1 MKKFAIITAVIA
13 AVFFSGCA
21 TTESDT
27 SGVQE
32 EKMVEKAS
40 EVEKETVYETVYI
53 PHAVK
58 ETSYYSDGYIES
70 YKNFTYDSDMNLLK
84 EELYD
89 SFDEII
95 ESLEFTVAGGK
106 TNMKTVY
113 DNRGSIQSKRA
124 FSYNGAGLLSR
135 EEIMNPEGALQ
146 NVSEYEYDAQGNK
159 IRWMILSADGVM
171 LSDTVYKYED
181 GLNTRIEIFD
191 GAKIQEY
198 FVLDYENG
206 NLIRKSHYEDDGKL
220 VDSVEYE
227 YVNGMLSAEN
237 YLRANGSVSRKVLI
251 VNDDKGN
258 PVKKEFFD
266 GSGELR
272 DFVEYE
278 YKYTTEQRAV
288 N

>member
-21 TTESDT
+21 TTESGST
-27 SGVQE
+27 E
-32 EKMVEKAS
+32 EQDEKTVEKAA

-53 PHAVK
+53 PHPVK

-70 YKNFTYDSDMNLLK
+70 YKNFTYDADMNLLK
-84 EELYD
+84 EELHD

-113 DNRGSIQSKRA
+113 DNRGGIQSKRA
-124 FSYNGAGLLSR
+124 FSYNAAGFLSR

-146 NVSEYEYDAQGNK
+146 NVSEYEYDSQGNK
-159 IRWMILSADGVM
+159 TRWMILSADGVM
-171 LSDTVYKYED
+171 LSDTVYKYEN
-181 GLNTRIEIFD
+181 GLNTRIEIYN

-198 FVLDYENG
+198 FVLDYEDG
-206 NLIRKSHYEDDGKL
+206 NLIRKSHFEDDGKL
-220 VDSVEYE
+220 ADSVEYE
-227 YVNGMLSAEN
+227 YVNGMRSAEN
-237 YLRANGSVSRKVLI
+237 YLRANGSLSRKVLI

-266 GSGELR
+266 GSGKLR